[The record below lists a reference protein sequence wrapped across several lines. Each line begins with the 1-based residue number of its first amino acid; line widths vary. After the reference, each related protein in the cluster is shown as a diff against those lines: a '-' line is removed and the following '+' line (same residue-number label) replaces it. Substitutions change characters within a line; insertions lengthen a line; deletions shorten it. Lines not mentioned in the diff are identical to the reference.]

1 MGVVAC
7 FMQAAIF
14 VNQPFVGLNSK
25 SSMLYLVRL
34 CIYARKKDL
43 VWYIGLKESV
53 LDRYILK

>member
-1 MGVVAC
+1 
-7 FMQAAIF
+7 MQAAIF
-14 VNQPFVGLNSK
+14 VNQPFVGLISK